1 MATDDFSIEG
11 LKSIIHYD
19 RKTGVLRR
27 IFNYGTCRPCNVVL
41 SSASKDGYI
50 KVGVFGKTYSAH
62 RIAWFYVRGRWP
74 VGDIDHIDG
83 NKANNAFSNLREVP
97 HRINSQNRVKASK
110 ESSSGFLGVSTA
122 PFSKW
127 VARIAV
133 DGKNKYLG
141 HYTTPE
147 AAHEAYLSAKRKM
160 HKGCT
165 I

>member
-11 LKSIIHYD
+11 LKSIIQYD

-27 IFNYGTCRPCNVVL
+27 IFDYGTCRPCNVVL
-41 SSASKDGYI
+41 NSVSKDGYI

-83 NKANNAFSNLREVP
+83 NKTNNAFSNLREVS
-97 HRINSQNRVKASK
+97 HSVNIQNQTKAHKGSASK
-110 ESSSGFLGVSTA
+110 LLGVSAA
-122 PFSKW
+122 PFGKW
-127 VARIAV
+127 VARISAG
-133 DGKNKYLG
+133 GKNKYLG
-141 HYTTPE
+141 HYKSPE
-147 AAHEAYLSAKRKM
+147 SAHEVYLEAKRKL
-160 HKGCT
+160 HEGCT

>member
-1 MATDDFSIEG
+1 MATNDFSIEG

-19 RKTGVLRR
+19 RKTGVIRR
-27 IFNYGTCRPCNVVL
+27 IFNHGTCVPCDVVL
-41 SSASKDGYI
+41 GKESKQGYI
-50 KVGVFGKTYSAH
+50 KVSVFGKLYGAH

-83 NKANNAFSNLREVP
+83 NKANNAFSNLREVS
-97 HRINSQNRVKASK
+97 HCVNIQNQVKARK
-110 ESSSGFLGVSTA
+110 GSSSGFLGVSAA
-122 PFSKW
+122 PFNKW

-147 AAHEAYLSAKRKM
+147 DAHEAYLNAKRKM